1 MKVLL
6 DERSRPPLRAVIGAL
21 LASAEEAD
29 IAVSRV
35 RIAAL
40 DLHSDEVAHVRR
52 CRFLLGRLDAHALGV
67 GPLSAASGDRR
78 ERVAALLRFLRS
90 GNIEVRSAGMC
101 AWTPDFSIFRGLR
114 GGGDI
119 TAACLIGAHYFYEP
133 PEDGPSFT
141 WAVADAA
148 AVQRAT
154 VRFEEMWER
163 SHDALPAVL
172 HAIEQF
178 SLGVA

>member
-21 LASAEEAD
+21 LGSADEAD
-29 IAVSRV
+29 MAVTRV

-40 DLHSDEVAHVRR
+40 DLHADEVAHVRR
-52 CRFLLGRLDAHALGV
+52 CRFLLGRLDAHALSAVVPV
-67 GPLSAASGDRR
+67 GADRR

-90 GNIEVRSAGMC
+90 GAVEVRSAGMC
-101 AWTPDFSIFRGLR
+101 AWTPDFSIYRGIR

-119 TAACLIGAHYFYEP
+119 AAACLVGAHYFHEP

-141 WAVADAA
+141 WAVDDDV
-148 AVQRAT
+148 AVRRAT
-154 VRFEEMWER
+154 RRFEEMWER

-178 SLGVA
+178 ARGAA

>member
-29 IAVSRV
+29 MAVSRV

-40 DLHSDEVAHVRR
+40 DLHADEVAHVQR
-52 CRFLLGRLDAHALGV
+52 CRFLLDRLDAHAL
-67 GPLSAASGDRR
+67 SAAAPAGGDRR

-90 GNIEVRSAGMC
+90 GAIEVRSAGMC
-101 AWTPDFSIFRGLR
+101 AWTPDFSIYRGIR
-114 GGGDI
+114 GGGAI
-119 TAACLIGAHYFYEP
+119 SAACLVGAHYFYEP
-133 PEDGPSFT
+133 PERGPSFT
-141 WAVADAA
+141 WVVDEDA

-154 VRFEEMWER
+154 RRFEELWEH

-172 HAIEQF
+172 HAI
-178 SLGVA
+178 

>member
-1 MKVLL
+1 MKALL

-29 IAVSRV
+29 IAVTRV

-40 DLHSDEVAHVRR
+40 DLHADEVAHVRR
-52 CRFLLGRLDAHALGV
+52 CRFLLGRLDARALSV
-67 GPLSAASGDRR
+67 GGASARGDRR
-78 ERVAALLRFLRS
+78 ERVAVLLRFLRS
-90 GNIEVRSAGMC
+90 GNIEVRSGGMC
-101 AWTPDFSIFRGLR
+101 AWTPDFSIYRCIR

-119 TAACLIGAHYFYEP
+119 AAACLIGAHYFYEP
-133 PEDGPSFT
+133 PEHGPSFT
-141 WAVADAA
+141 WAVDEEA
-148 AVQRAT
+148 AVLRAT
-154 VRFEEMWER
+154 RRFEEIWQR

-172 HAIEQF
+172 HAIELF

>member
-40 DLHSDEVAHVRR
+40 DLHADEVAHVRR
-52 CRFLLGRLDAHALGV
+52 CRFLLGRLDAHALGA
-67 GPLSAASGDRR
+67 GAALGSGSDRR
-78 ERVAALLRFLRS
+78 ERVGALLRFLRS

-133 PEDGPSFT
+133 PEHGPSFT

-154 VRFEEMWER
+154 LRFEEIWER
-163 SHDALPAVL
+163 SHDTLPAVL